1 MDSQGIR
8 AEVIVPSGTSMGNQS
23 EECGDWE
30 IRTTEDTGRASPLVF
45 TAKLSEIE
53 VPGAAWLK

>member
-1 MDSQGIR
+1 VR
-8 AEVIVPSGTSMGNQS
+8 VPSGTSMDNQS

-45 TAKLSEIE
+45 TAQLSEIE